1 MRHPASLAVP
11 PQPGLIRAA
20 LAAAAILAVL
30 VLNAAWL
37 DAVAQALTM
46 VGP

>member
-1 MRHPASLAVP
+1 MRHPVLLAIP
-11 PQPGLIRAA
+11 PQPGLIRAT
-20 LAAAAILAVL
+20 LAAAAILAAL
-30 VLNAAWL
+30 ALNAAWL